1 MKSDGSTAHFKN
13 ERPWENS
20 DFLISQ
26 SHTQSK
32 HNEVKA
38 FITCISKNF
47 VRLICGMYFINDFI
61 PLCHCVKAKKIFWW
75 STTRFANKGMI

>member
-13 ERPWENS
+13 ERLWENS

-26 SHTQSK
+26 SYTKSK

-38 FITCISKNF
+38 FITCISKKF
-47 VRLICGMYFINDFI
+47 VRIWYFINDFI
-61 PLCHCVKAKKIFWW
+61 PLCYYVKAKKIFWW
-75 STTRFANKGMI
+75 STTRFANKVMI